1 MKLAIVLA
9 ILLATV
15 AGAIAYGRRTRR
27 ANNFADWAVG
37 GRSLGTLVFWF
48 MNAGEV
54 YTTFAVLGISGY
66 AWALG
71 APAYLAFCS
80 VSMSYAVGYW
90 LMPRIWRAGRIGK
103 LLTQSDFFAARY
115 EAPWLG
121 VLTGVVG
128 IASLVVYVQIQLVSL
143 GLIVQLTLG
152 NSISSEAATIGAGV
166 LMIAFVFVAGVRS
179 AAFAAGVKDVL
190 MVVVVVLLSVTV
202 ASKVGAASLLD
213 LFSMAEAKHPGIGKF
228 PGLDATSPT
237 TAIWLMTSAINI
249 ALGNWVFP
257 HLFQMSYT
265 AHSATAI
272 RRNAIWQPLYSLAY
286 FFIILLGF
294 AALLAQTQPPG
305 GNLNAALL
313 QFVSDRYPAWMVGL
327 LAGTGFLLALAP
339 GSLLLLTA
347 GSIFTRNVVRPFRSG
362 LSERASLALSR
373 GSLVVFA
380 AIAVWLSVSQKG
392 SLVKILL
399 DAYSAIGMLAPGVFL
414 GFLWKRTSAIG
425 VLAGLVAGFVAL
437 LAPFAAKFWA
447 ATVPQW
453 EAGLIA
459 MAINAAV
466 VVAVSLVTKAPR
478 DKAVALGLQDD
489 SPPDAAQVGALAS
502 LRSSHTL

>member
-1 MKLAIVLA
+1 MKLVIVLA
-9 ILLATV
+9 IVLATV
-15 AGAIAYGRRTRR
+15 AGAMAYGRRSRGKTLT
-27 ANNFADWAVG
+27 DWAVG
-37 GRSLGTLVFWF
+37 GRSLGTLLFWF
-48 MNAGEV
+48 INAGEV

-90 LMPRIWRAGRIGK
+90 LMPRIWRAGRAGR
-103 LLTQSDFFAARY
+103 LLTQADFFAARY
-115 EAPWLG
+115 DANWLG
-121 VLTGVVG
+121 ILTGVVG

-152 NSISSEAATIGAGV
+152 GSISSEVATLAAGV
-166 LMIAFVFVAGVRS
+166 LMIAFVFAAGVRS

-190 MVVVVVLLSVTV
+190 MIVVVVLLSVTV
-202 ASKVGAASLLD
+202 AQKVGASSLLD
-213 LFSMAEAKHPGIGKF
+213 IFTLAESKHPGIGRF

-237 TAIWLMTSAINI
+237 TAIWLMTSSINI

-294 AALLAQTQPPG
+294 AALLAGTQPPG

-313 QFVSDRYPAWMVGL
+313 QFVSDKYPAWMVGL

-339 GSLLLLTA
+339 GSMLLLTA
-347 GSIFTRNVVRPFRSG
+347 GTIFTRNVVRPFKPG
-362 LSERASLALSR
+362 LGEGTSLALSR

-380 AIAVWLSVSQKG
+380 AIAVWLSISQKG

-414 GFLWKRTSAIG
+414 GFLWKRTTAFG
-425 VLAGLVAGFVAL
+425 VLAGLAAGFVAL
-437 LAPFAAKFWA
+437 LAPFAANFWA
-447 ATVPQW
+447 AAVPQW

-459 MAINAAV
+459 MAINALV
-466 VVAVSLVTKAPR
+466 TIVVSLATPKPR
-478 DKAVALGLQDD
+478 PAAVALSMQDIGSRD
-489 SPPDAAQVGALAS
+489 TLAPAAIA
-502 LRSSHTL
+502 RPT

>member
-9 ILLATV
+9 ILLATL
-15 AGAIAYGRRTRR
+15 AGSVAYGRRTRR
-27 ANNFADWAVG
+27 GATLADWAVG
-37 GRSLGTLVFWF
+37 GRSLGTLIFWF

-90 LMPRIWRAGRIGK
+90 LMPRIWRAGRLGR
-103 LLTQSDFFAARY
+103 LVTQADFFAARY

-128 IASLVVYVQIQLVSL
+128 IASLVIYVQIQLVSL

-152 NSISSEAATIGAGV
+152 DFVSSDAATVTAGV
-166 LMIAFVFVAGVRS
+166 LMIVFVFVAGIRS
-179 AAFAAGVKDVL
+179 AAFAAGVKDIL
-190 MVVVVVLLSVTV
+190 MVAVVVLLSATV
-202 ASKVGAASLLD
+202 AHKVGAASLLD
-213 LFSMAEAKHPGIGKF
+213 VFGMAEARHPGIGSF
-228 PGLDATSPT
+228 PGIDPKSPT
-237 TAIWLMTSAINI
+237 TAVWLMTSAINI

-257 HLFQMSYT
+257 HLFQISYT

-294 AALLAQTQPPG
+294 AALLAHTQPPG
-305 GNLNAALL
+305 NNLNAALL
-313 QFVSDRYPAWMVGL
+313 QFVSDQYPAWTVGL
-327 LAGTGFLLALAP
+327 VAGTGFLLALAP
-339 GSLLLLTA
+339 GSLLLIAA
-347 GSIFTRNVVRPFRSG
+347 GSVFTRNVVRPFKAD

-373 GSLVVFA
+373 GSLVCFA
-380 AIAVWLSVSQKG
+380 AVAVLLSITQKG

-399 DAYSAIGMLAPGVFL
+399 DAYAAIGMLAPGVFL
-414 GFLWKRTSAIG
+414 GFLWRRTSALG
-425 VLAGLVAGFVAL
+425 VIAGLGVGFVAL
-437 LAPFAAKFWA
+437 LAPLPAQFWA
-447 ATVPQW
+447 SSLPEW
-453 EAGLIA
+453 DAGLIA
-459 MAINAAV
+459 MALNAATV
-466 VVAVSLVTKAPR
+466 VLVSLVTPR
-478 DKAVALGLQDD
+478 P
-489 SPPDAAQVGALAS
+489 SRAAIALAGMEAPDDES
-502 LRSSHTL
+502 RGVAPGLSQPN

>member
-1 MKLAIVLA
+1 
-9 ILLATV
+9 
-15 AGAIAYGRRTRR
+15 
-27 ANNFADWAVG
+27 
-37 GRSLGTLVFWF
+37 
-48 MNAGEV
+48 
-54 YTTFAVLGISGY
+54 
-66 AWALG
+66 
-71 APAYLAFCS
+71 
-80 VSMSYAVGYW
+80 
-90 LMPRIWRAGRIGK
+90 
-103 LLTQSDFFAARY
+103 
-115 EAPWLG
+115 
-121 VLTGVVG
+121 
-128 IASLVVYVQIQLVSL
+128 
-143 GLIVQLTLG
+143 
-152 NSISSEAATIGAGV
+152 
-166 LMIAFVFVAGVRS
+166 
-179 AAFAAGVKDVL
+179 
-190 MVVVVVLLSVTV
+190 
-202 ASKVGAASLLD
+202 
-213 LFSMAEAKHPGIGKF
+213 
-228 PGLDATSPT
+228 
-237 TAIWLMTSAINI
+237 MTSAINI

-294 AALLAQTQPPG
+294 AALLANTQPPG

-313 QFVSDRYPAWMVGL
+313 QFVSDRYPAWTVGL

-347 GSIFTRNVVRPFRSG
+347 GSIFTRNVVRPFRPG
-362 LSERASLALSR
+362 LGERGSLALSR

-380 AIAVWLSVSQKG
+380 AIAVWLSISQKG

-447 ATVPQW
+447 TTVPQW

-466 VVAVSLVTKAPR
+466 VVVVSLATRAPQR
-478 DKAVALGLQDD
+478 DAVALGLQIR
-489 SPPDAAQVGALAS
+489 AA
-502 LRSSHTL
+502 

>member
-1 MKLAIVLA
+1 MVAAPHADDHARHLRAGIVLTSVVIAIVFRLDA
-9 ILLATV
+9 
-15 AGAIAYGRRTRR
+15 
-27 ANNFADWAVG
+27 
-37 GRSLGTLVFWF
+37 
-48 MNAGEV
+48 
-54 YTTFAVLGISGY
+54 
-66 AWALG
+66 
-71 APAYLAFCS
+71 
-80 VSMSYAVGYW
+80 
-90 LMPRIWRAGRIGK
+90 K
-103 LLTQSDFFAARY
+103 
-115 EAPWLG
+115 
-121 VLTGVVG
+121 
-128 IASLVVYVQIQLVSL
+128 
-143 GLIVQLTLG
+143 
-152 NSISSEAATIGAGV
+152 AGV
-166 LMIAFVFVAGVRS
+166 
-179 AAFAAGVKDVL
+179 D
-190 MVVVVVLLSVTV
+190 
-202 ASKVGAASLLD
+202 
-213 LFSMAEAKHPGIGKF
+213 H
-228 PGLDATSPT
+228 
-237 TAIWLMTSAINI
+237 
-249 ALGNWVFP
+249 
-257 HLFQMSYT
+257 
-265 AHSATAI
+265 
-272 RRNAIWQPLYSLAY
+272 
-286 FFIILLGF
+286 ILLGF

-313 QFVSDRYPAWMVGL
+313 QFVSDRYPSWMVGL

-339 GSLLLLTA
+339 GSLLLTA

-447 ATVPQW
+447 TTVPQW

-466 VVAVSLVTKAPR
+466 VVTVSLVTKAPQP
-478 DKAVALGLQDD
+478 KAVALGLQDD